1 MKDEN
6 LVKLR
11 NEFLIKVGVGLLVVI
26 LFSFMV
32 VLVSGPKKSNSVQ
45 KRLNKKDTFVILYT
59 EKSCDTCKDIKK
71 RLKEDGIDYTELNG
85 SKVYETT
92 EILEGMGLKRDKVIA
107 PSIFY
112 IVDGELYS
120 YIIDVQDVKTY
131 NSFISAYFK
140 E

>member
-26 LFSFMV
+26 LFSLMV
-32 VLVSGPKKSNSVQ
+32 VLVSGPKKANSVQ

-59 EKSCDTCKDIKK
+59 EKSCDTCKDIKR

-92 EILEGMGLKRDKVIA
+92 EILEGMGLKRNIVIA

-120 YIIDVQDVKTY
+120 YIIDVKDVKTY

>member
-1 MKDEN
+1 
-6 LVKLR
+6 
-11 NEFLIKVGVGLLVVI
+11 
-26 LFSFMV
+26 MV
-32 VLVSGPKKSNSVQ
+32 VLVSGPKKANSVQ

-59 EKSCDTCKDIKK
+59 EKSCDTCKDIKR

-120 YIIDVQDVKTY
+120 YIIDVKDVKTY

>member
-26 LFSFMV
+26 LFSLMV
-32 VLVSGPKKSNSVQ
+32 VLVSGPKKANSVQ
-45 KRLNKKDTFVILYT
+45 KRLSKKDTFVMLYT
-59 EKSCDTCKDIKK
+59 EKSCDTCKDIKR

-107 PSIFY
+107 PSIF
-112 IVDGELYS
+112 
-120 YIIDVQDVKTY
+120 KTY
-131 NSFISAYFK
+131 DSFISTYFK

>member
-1 MKDEN
+1 MKDEE

-11 NEFLIKVGVGLLVVI
+11 NEFLIKVGIGILVVI
-26 LFSFMV
+26 LFSLMV
-32 VLVSGPKKSNSVQ
+32 VLVSGPRRTNSIQKKIN
-45 KRLNKKDTFVILYT
+45 NKETFVMLYT
-59 EKSCDTCKDIKK
+59 DNSCDTCKDIKK
-71 RLKEDGIDYTELNG
+71 RLKEDGIEYSELNG

-92 EILEGMGLKRDKVIA
+92 DILTGLGLDRDKVIA

-120 YIIDVQDVKTY
+120 YLIEVKDVQTY
-131 NSFISAYFK
+131 NSFISTYFK

>member
-26 LFSFMV
+26 LFSLMV
-32 VLVSGPKKSNSVQ
+32 VLVSGPKKANSVQ

-59 EKSCDTCKDIKK
+59 EKSCDTCKDIKR

-92 EILEGMGLKRDKVIA
+92 EILEGMGLKRNIVIA

-131 NSFISAYFK
+131 DSFISAYFK

>member
-1 MKDEN
+1 MILN
-6 LVKLR
+6 
-11 NEFLIKVGVGLLVVI
+11 IK
-26 LFSFMV
+26 
-32 VLVSGPKKSNSVQ
+32 
-45 KRLNKKDTFVILYT
+45 R
-59 EKSCDTCKDIKK
+59 

-92 EILEGMGLKRDKVIA
+92 EILEGLGLKRDKVIA

-131 NSFISAYFK
+131 DSFISAYFK